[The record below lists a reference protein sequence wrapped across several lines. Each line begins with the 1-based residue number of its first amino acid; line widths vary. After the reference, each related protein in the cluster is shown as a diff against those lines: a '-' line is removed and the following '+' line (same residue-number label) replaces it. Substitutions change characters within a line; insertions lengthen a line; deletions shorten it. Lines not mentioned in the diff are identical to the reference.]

1 MILTVTL
8 IGILL
13 VAADQLIKL
22 WAYNALAAVG
32 TISVIPGVFSLT
44 YVENPGAAWGIF
56 KGATW
61 YLIAMPIVVIALI
74 VGYLIRKKIKNGWM
88 LWSSMLIIAGGVGN
102 LIDRIN
108 VFGRTPLTA
117 ISSDKFV
124 IDYLQVKFFNFPVFN
139 LADCCI
145 TIGGVLL
152 VLYILIDD
160 FRARKQSHDE

>member
-74 VGYLIRKKIKNGWM
+74 VGYLICKKIKNGWM

>member
-13 VAADQLIKL
+13 VVADQLIKI
-22 WAYNALAAVG
+22 WAYNVLAAVG

-88 LWSSMLIIAGGVGN
+88 LWSAMLIIAGGVGN

-117 ISSDKFV
+117 INSDKFV

>member
-1 MILTVTL
+1 MTVTL